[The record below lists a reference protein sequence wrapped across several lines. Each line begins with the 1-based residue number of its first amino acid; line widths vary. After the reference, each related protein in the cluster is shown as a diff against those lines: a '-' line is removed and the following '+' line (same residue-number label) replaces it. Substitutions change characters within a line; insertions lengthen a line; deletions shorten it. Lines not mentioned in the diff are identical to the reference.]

1 MGIYD
6 GWTIELFDATSN
18 TDLTSYAQGFQTRV
32 KFNIGRFSKYA
43 ASITLDNDDGAFT
56 PASGGGTGTFANTDW
71 LANAIRIRPNSSSND
86 VFEGVIADAQ
96 FRDNGVNSTV
106 TLTCKDW
113 LTVASSNRFDISE
126 NTTEERNVDLMGK
139 ILAGSPTYTGYG
151 TGAVLPALGE
161 PTWTRLPFIRVLSNQ
176 DYSFYPEGVNAPD
189 KLARPAATNVTS
201 LDYINRTIFG
211 GYPCIAAPNSILPF
225 AFANSIQYNIAY
237 IGRSLTKDPFWFDQ
251 FAFSESP
258 SGTTLAFS
266 DLTFG
271 FEFDDITTQT
281 NIDSGMTSGPTA
293 TVTDTDAQNKYGTR
307 ARYYA
312 KTGNTVQNDTGNSAG
327 ASGAASF
334 WVERQSEAR
343 YIPRTLTT
351 SVELIEKTNGATGET
366 ELHSLFPSI
375 FAPCN
380 ITYTPTGGSQITAK
394 CVISGMTVNA
404 TPGRTTIT
412 LDLLPAQDYQSFVLN
427 SSTLGV
433 LNTNRL
439 G

>member
-6 GWTIELFDATSN
+6 GWTIELFDAN
-18 TDLTSYAQGFQTRV
+18 NDTDLTSYAQGFQTRV

-43 ASITLDNDDGAFT
+43 AAITLDNDDGAFT
-56 PASGGGTGTFANTDW
+56 PASGGGTGTFADTDW
-71 LANAIRIRPNSSSND
+71 LANAIRIRPNSSSNY

-96 FRDNGVNSTV
+96 FRDDGTNSTV
-106 TLTCKDW
+106 TLSCKDW
-113 LTVASSNRFDISE
+113 LTVANSNRFDISE
-126 NTTEERNVDLMGK
+126 NTTEETSIVLMFK
-139 ILAGSPTYTGYG
+139 ILDGTSGYG

-161 PTWTRLPFIRVLSNQ
+161 PTWTRAANINDLSSH
-176 DYSFYPEGVNAPD
+176 DTVNE
-189 KLARPAATNVTS
+189 LARPAANNVTS
-201 LDYINRTIFG
+201 LDYINRTVFG
-211 GYPCIAAPNSILPF
+211 GYPCIAAPSSIQPF
-225 AFANSIQYNIAY
+225 AFANAIQYNIFY
-237 IGRSLTKDPFWFDQ
+237 LGRSLTHDSTTFNT

-281 NIDSGMTSGPTA
+281 SIESGMTSGPTA
-293 TVTDTDAQNKYGTR
+293 TVTDTDAENNYGTR

-334 WVERQSEAR
+334 WVNRQSEAR

-351 SVELIEKTNGATGET
+351 SVELIEKENGASGEA
-366 ELHSLFPSI
+366 ELHSLFVSL
-375 FAPCN
+375 FAPCD
-380 ITYTPTGGSQITAK
+380 ITYTPTGGSQITAN

-404 TPGRTTIT
+404 TPSRTTIT
-412 LDLLPAQDYQSFVLN
+412 LDLLPAQDYQSFVLD
-427 SSTLGV
+427 SDTLGV